1 MRRAAPLTVSLAV
14 LALAAAPGHAQPTPS
29 TAGPRTRPLDEQTL
43 GDYLRAVTAIDAVA
57 QMRFD
62 GDLLEGIQIQALTLR
77 SSWRSPPGGGA
88 PRLTSLEIGPEDG
101 RTGAAAP
108 EWLGRV
114 RGLAGRPVAGGAV
127 ELPGV
132 GRIDGVRRVLPRP
145 DGGVT
150 LDVPGFDYVVEGSGR
165 VKRGVKTLLEPPGEG
180 KLGGWIERVT
190 IDEQGVARIRLRKL
204 GIPYTVK
211 ITKVEREANGDLRV
225 HTAPLVPDLTIR
237 ARDGA
242 IKAWGVELL
251 RSRVDL
257 SKLKWPPSLD
267 DLAAL
272 TASAGAPSPAP
283 APAPASRGAG
293 ARGAPAPAP
302 ARATTTATTTAR
314 SLARI
319 RYQVK
324 AVLDPAA
331 LARLA
336 GARSAKGEA
345 SLDVSGDVRLSTD
358 GVRTVGDNALRLD
371 ADLALDESGA
381 RARPLDLGPVD
392 LTRLKA
398 RTALRG
404 SFAFDSAQPG
414 GALRL
419 SAEGPLDLSAAGRQD
434 PGRVRLGPVALADA
448 AGAIELHGRGK
459 VNVRNGTTTVRADG
473 RGSVEAN
480 RGVVTVL
487 DGSRGEARVA
497 PGTRLEGEVTGLEVT
512 SRPAPAR
519 GRRGRSGASEL
530 DARLE
535 SARVAGRVAVT
546 GVTLDGPVPVTAPH
560 GATLDVVGTV
570 HANEAGGHDASGR
583 VAVNLGGPTTVGLPL
598 GGDAPSSVTL
608 DAGSG
613 AEVLVDAAR
622 LGRDGRVE
630 RVDARVSGALVVAS
644 SGLRRGDLAARV
656 IGKGALTAARIR
668 DAGDGLTA
676 EVPVEITLEPGTTV
690 RVPGVPDPVT
700 IDRPGSKARFTA
712 IVARGPDGRPALTE
726 LRAVE
731 LHLETGQA
739 RRLPLG
745 GSTAVSVNGVQVMH
759 LRAAR
764 IAVNGKGLELFD
776 GEVTTGVRSEAAG
789 KPFLA
794 IDF

>member
-1 MRRAAPLTVSLAV
+1 MRRAAPLVISLAA
-14 LALAAAPGHAQPTPS
+14 LALAAAPAHAQPTS
-29 TAGPRTRPLDEQTL
+29 PRTRPLDEQTL

-77 SSWRSPPGGGA
+77 SSWKSPPGGGA
-88 PRLTSLEIGPEDG
+88 PRLTSLEIGPEDAK
-101 RTGAAAP
+101 TSAPAP

-114 RGLAGRPVAGGAV
+114 RGLVGRPVAGGVV

-150 LDVPGFDYVVEGSGR
+150 LDVSGFDYVVEGSGR

-180 KLGGWIERVT
+180 KLGGWIEKVT

-211 ITKVEREANGDLRV
+211 ITKVEREANGDLRI

-272 TASAGAPSPAP
+272 GASAGAP
-283 APAPASRGAG
+283 APASGGAGAG
-293 ARGAPAPAP
+293 ARGAPTPA
-302 ARATTTATTTAR
+302 TAT

-324 AVLDPAA
+324 AVMDPAA

-336 GARSAKGEA
+336 GARSAKGKA

-358 GVRTVGDNALRLD
+358 GVRTVGDNALKLD
-371 ADLALDESGA
+371 ADLALDETGR
-381 RARPLDLGPVD
+381 RASPLDLGPVD

-404 SFAFDSAQPG
+404 SFAFDSSQPG

-419 SAEGPLDLSAAGRQD
+419 SAEGPLDLALAAEMGAGRLT
-434 PGRVRLGPVALADA
+434 LGPVALSDA
-448 AGAIELHGRGK
+448 AGAVELHGRGK
-459 VNVRNGTTTVRADG
+459 VNIRNGTTTVRADG
-473 RGSVEAN
+473 QGSVEAN

-512 SRPAPAR
+512 STPAR
-519 GRRGRSGASEL
+519 TRGRAGARGGAAGPATL
-530 DARLE
+530 DARIE
-535 SARVAGRVAVT
+535 SARLAGRVAVA
-546 GVTLDGPVPVTAPH
+546 GVKLDGPVPVTAPD
-560 GATLDVVGTV
+560 GATLDVTGTV
-570 HANEAGGHDASGR
+570 RANEARGHDVSGR

-598 GGDAPSSVTL
+598 GGDEPSSVTL
-608 DAGSG
+608 GAGTG
-613 AEVLVDAAR
+613 AEVHVDSAR
-622 LGRDGRVE
+622 IGRDGRLE
-630 RVDARVSGALVVAS
+630 RVDARVSGALVLAS
-644 SGLRRGDLAARV
+644 SDLRRGDLAARV
-656 IGKGALTAARIR
+656 IGKGALTNARIR

-690 RVPGVPDPVT
+690 RVPGVQDPVA

-712 IVARGPDGRPALTE
+712 IVARGPDGKPALTE

-745 GSTAVSVNGVQVMH
+745 GTTGAARGMVVNGVQVMH

-776 GEVTTGVRSEAAG
+776 GEVTTGVRSETPG